1 MRITL
6 VCNCGLVLT
15 HPEGT
20 LLLDAVNGAYGGYCA
35 LPDAEY
41 ARMQTGGYGKI
52 CGILASHRHEDHYDA
67 ARVQRLAER
76 TGAPAF
82 VPDAQTPARVFA
94 RFGPFDVEFYRIPH
108 MHLPDQPPCDHG
120 VFVISDGVWTIYA
133 AADADPDPEAHRA
146 ILAGRRI
153 DAAFWS
159 VPYLLYTETRTLM
172 RQISEKSYVYHLPPA
187 PDARGV
193 RRKCARCMQRYAG
206 ELPGV
211 TLLEAYPSQIPV

>member
-1 MRITL
+1 MKITL

-41 ARMQTGGYGKI
+41 ARMQTGEYGKI

-67 ARVQRLAER
+67 VRVQRLAER
-76 TGAPAF
+76 TGAPVF
-82 VPDAQTPARVFA
+82 VPDAQTQARVFA
-94 RFGPFDVEFYRIPH
+94 RFGPFAVEFHRIPH
-108 MHLPDQPPCDHG
+108 MDLPDQPPCGHG
-120 VFVISDGVWTIYA
+120 VFVISDGARTIYA
-133 AADADPDPEAHRA
+133 AADADPQPTRHRQ

-159 VPYLLYTETRTLM
+159 VPYLLYTETRALM
-172 RQISEKSYVYHLPPA
+172 REISEKSYVYHLPPA

-193 RRKCARCMQRYAG
+193 RRKCARCMQRYAD

-211 TLLEAYPSQIPV
+211 TLLEEYPSQISV